1 MFQSPMPNRGKGRQ
15 SCSVRITTK
24 KKAIGL
30 KNKNLAPGHRFSDKE
45 EQPKA
50 EYNSPYKKEKKI
62 ALKMTVPINV
72 AEEERKFFASNCTV
86 NPQFEYSNNILAEKF
101 LKQFKKP
108 STEYLKNSIRIMKA
122 FLKKFG
128 SEAEYLMEEGP
139 ILTQEETK
147 QYVQDYLKRLG
158 VQEHITINFSHT
170 QVVPTSVT
178 HDSKTKKTKLNIRL
192 PIEYRRDRIIG
203 LLHHEIGTHFIR
215 KFNDRK
221 QKWHGKKQYDIKNC
235 IVTEE
240 GLACVNQMIEKAQM
254 KNKSKFF
261 YKAALN
267 YYTAYQASTMSFVE
281 LYNDLIAYQEDPV
294 KRWRMCL

>member
-1 MFQSPMPNRGKGRQ
+1 M
-15 SCSVRITTK
+15 
-24 KKAIGL
+24 
-30 KNKNLAPGHRFSDKE
+30 
-45 EQPKA
+45 
-50 EYNSPYKKEKKI
+50 
-62 ALKMTVPINV
+62 
-72 AEEERKFFASNCTV
+72 
-86 NPQFEYSNNILAEKF
+86 
-101 LKQFKKP
+101 
-108 STEYLKNSIRIMKA
+108 
-122 FLKKFG
+122 
-128 SEAEYLMEEGP
+128 
-139 ILTQEETK
+139 
-147 QYVQDYLKRLG
+147 
-158 VQEHITINFSHT
+158 
-170 QVVPTSVT
+170 T

-254 KNKSKFF
+254 KNKSKFL

-281 LYNDLIAYQEDPV
+281 LYNDLATYQEDPV
-294 KRWRMCL
+294 KRWRMCLWVKRGMTDTSKPGGLYKDQVYLAGALSILKYRKHIDFVALFSGKISLSDLNRPFILRVMNTKNIKLPYFVQGWFYNKALDTLAKANFIT